1 MIKTILTKF
10 SYIFKCINLF
20 YEYTKIYRVYLW
32 RDIMDEEMAWEN
44 FLKTGS
50 VSDYLV
56 YSKFKNSNGLNFQE
70 DNINASEHRRTSY
83 KRNEY
88 F

>member
-1 MIKTILTKF
+1 
-10 SYIFKCINLF
+10 
-20 YEYTKIYRVYLW
+20 
-32 RDIMDEEMAWEN
+32 MDEEMAWEN

-70 DNINASEHRRTSY
+70 DNINASEQTD
-83 KRNEY
+83 
-88 F
+88 